1 MTRVLEFMSS
11 DEHGSQVASLP
22 LRGLFFFFF
31 ANHNNLTQPLCRRA
45 KQKSE
50 SCASAPPPPRWTFK
64 PGRFSVLFSHF
75 HNKPF
80 VIYLILFDDDSV
92 PVVRLIPCNAGPIW
106 GSDLVLKAGQSW
118 VSMQA
123 LTGAGGCNTPSQR
136 LLGVTPLMQTWLKL
150 PIILHRMTQHGS
162 KT

>member
-1 MTRVLEFMSS
+1 MSS
-11 DEHGSQVASLP
+11 DEHRSQVASLP

-31 ANHNNLTQPLCRRA
+31 VANHNNLMQPLCGAQNRN
-45 KQKSE
+45 QSL
-50 SCASAPPPPRWTFK
+50 APWLVPLHAGPLSQSV
-64 PGRFSVLFSHF
+64 FSILFSHF

-80 VIYLILFDDDSV
+80 VICLILFGDDSV
-92 PVVRLIPCNAGPIW
+92 PVLRLIPCNAGPIW

-150 PIILHRMTQHGS
+150 PIILRRMTQHGS